1 MKITNHQIAN
11 VRLIQASNM
20 PSSYTIGYVSPS
32 DFSYEGKTEHYT
44 KLIDAQTVDP
54 DNADRVINVPEGCAI
69 AFNSPSG
76 MTWAAQIDTV
86 DAKSV
91 KNVRID
97 GQGSK
102 NFIVL
107 PALRTGQYLFLYVKA
122 TS

>member
-1 MKITNHQIAN
+1 
-11 VRLIQASNM
+11 M

-76 MTWAAQIDTV
+76 MTWVAQIDTV

-91 KNVRID
+91 KNVHID

-107 PALRTGQYLFLYVKA
+107 PALRAGQYLFLYVKA